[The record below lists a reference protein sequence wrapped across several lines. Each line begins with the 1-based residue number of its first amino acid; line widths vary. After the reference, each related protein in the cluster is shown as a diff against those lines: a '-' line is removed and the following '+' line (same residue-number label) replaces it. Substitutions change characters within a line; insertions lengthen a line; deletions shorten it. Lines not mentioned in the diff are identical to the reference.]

1 MKLEDTL
8 ELLHVRKNHA
18 FAYQKVLEVHG
29 ISTERLDQEVMADYL
44 AELGE

>member
-44 AELGE
+44 A